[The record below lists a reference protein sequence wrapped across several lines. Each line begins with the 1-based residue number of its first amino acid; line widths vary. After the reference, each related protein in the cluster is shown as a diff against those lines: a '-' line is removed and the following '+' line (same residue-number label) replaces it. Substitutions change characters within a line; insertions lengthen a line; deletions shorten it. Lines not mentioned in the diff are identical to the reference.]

1 MPANVLAEGRKAR
14 AAVLLARG
22 LPAEHVARQVDVTGR
37 TVRRWLED
45 PAYAEQVQELRR
57 TALGET
63 LRALETVSRSA
74 VGVLGRVLTDDNAGA
89 TVRVRAA
96 LGVLSLLPRIAEH
109 VELEERVALLEAAT
123 ACRDEGGTTS

>member
-1 MPANVLAEGRKAR
+1 MPVNVPAEGRKDR

-22 LPAEHVARQVDVTGR
+22 LNAEQVARQVDVTGR

-45 PAYAEQVQELRR
+45 PVYAEKVQEIRR

-63 LRALETVSRSA
+63 LRALETISRNAVS
-74 VGVLGRVLTDDNAGA
+74 VLGQILVNDSASPMI
-89 TVRVRAA
+89 RVRAA
-96 LGVLSLLPRIAEH
+96 LGVLTLLPRIAEH

-123 ACRDEGGTTS
+123 SCRDEGGTS

>member
-1 MPANVLAEGRKAR
+1 MPANALTESRKER

-22 LPAEHVARQVDVTGR
+22 MPAERVAREVDVTGR

-45 PAYAEQVQELRR
+45 SAYAERVQELRR
-57 TALGET
+57 TSLGET
-63 LRALETVSRSA
+63 LRGLETISRNA
-74 VGVLGRVLTDDNAGA
+74 VHVLGSVMTNAEESP

-96 LGVLSLLPRIAEH
+96 IGVLTLLPRFAEH

-123 ACRDEGGTTS
+123 ACRDEGGTS

>member
-1 MPANVLAEGRKAR
+1 MPANVLADGGRKAR
-14 AAVLLARG
+14 AAAMLARG
-22 LPAEHVARQVDVTGR
+22 LPAEHVGRQVEVSGR

-45 PAYAEQVQELRR
+45 PEYAEQVQELRR

-74 VGVLGRVLTDDNAGA
+74 VGVLGRVLANDDAPLA
-89 TVRVRAA
+89 IRVRAA
-96 LGVLSLLPRIAEH
+96 LGVLTALPRIAEH

-123 ACRDEGGTTS
+123 ACRDEGGAS